1 MATVSSDVVDPT
13 PAALDAEADDG
24 PGPGRARGLGP
35 ARVAVLVAAVA
46 FLAGAV
52 GWALG
57 GRDTDPL
64 NATDVGF
71 LQDMSLHH
79 EQAIQMSLLLLDK
92 DDVDPELGLYAVEI
106 IMSQRFDQ
114 GIFNATLD
122 RFGHPSAPGDTVMGW
137 MGHGIPADQMP
148 GMASTE
154 QMGQL
159 RDAGGAEAE
168 SLWIALMSEHHV
180 GGLHMAEQAAE
191 TGQDATVVALARGTM
206 QIQADEVL
214 ELARYRARH
223 ELPLPEGFTDP
234 VEHPLVQDR
243 LTEMTGG

>member
-1 MATVSSDVVDPT
+1 MATVSSDVVDPA
-13 PAALDAEADDG
+13 PAALDSEADDG

-191 TGQDATVVALARGTM
+191 TGQDATVLALARGTM

-223 ELPLPEGFTDP
+223 ELPFPEGFTDP

>member
-1 MATVSSDVVDPT
+1 
-13 PAALDAEADDG
+13 
-24 PGPGRARGLGP
+24 
-35 ARVAVLVAAVA
+35 
-46 FLAGAV
+46 
-52 GWALG
+52 
-57 GRDTDPL
+57 
-64 NATDVGF
+64 
-71 LQDMSLHH
+71 
-79 EQAIQMSLLLLDK
+79 
-92 DDVDPELGLYAVEI
+92 VEI

-191 TGQDATVVALARGTM
+191 TGQDATVLALARGTM

-223 ELPLPEGFTDP
+223 ELPFPEGFTDP